1 MFNFYQ
7 YAERPADLH
16 YDGLTGLK
24 SFAIYDRRKCYES
37 GRYNITETRT
47 SKIAESC
54 V

>member
-24 SFAIYDRRKCYES
+24 SFAIYDAGCYEFS
-37 GRYNITETRT
+37 RFNITETQT

>member
-24 SFAIYDRRKCYES
+24 SFAIYDTGCYGFS
-37 GRYNITETRT
+37 RPNITETQA